1 MKKLFQAILLSIL
14 ALYAVLAIAADDEV
28 AVFTKN
34 KVDPF
39 FEGARA
45 GADTSARRLGLKT
58 VHFAPTKPNNLQ
70 EQVAQMEDAIVR
82 KPRGIV
88 FVPVDVKG
96 FKGAIDKA
104 RLENIPVVNYI
115 DEAEGNVNAVVVFDN
130 KKLGG
135 MVARFLA
142 ESLGGKGNIVII
154 EGVKGSSTSDARTA
168 GSLEALKAFPGIRV
182 LAVQPANYQR
192 LQALQVMENLMQT
205 HPQIDGV
212 IAAADVMALAA
223 GEAMDGAGRKR
234 AAIVGMD
241 GTTEGAKA
249 IQEGRLLAS
258 GAFSGFTMGCLAVE
272 MVDRIARKQAVP
284 TRIRLEAELIDKAR
298 AVEYAVPFEKRQCK
312 RLADLGY

>member
-1 MKKLFQAILLSIL
+1 MKNLLRALLLSAL
-14 ALYAVLAIAADDEV
+14 AQSAALAFAADDEV

-45 GADTSARRLGLKT
+45 GADASAKRLGLKT
-58 VHFAPTKPNNLQ
+58 IHFAPTKPNNLQ

-104 RLENIPVVNYI
+104 RAANIPVVNYI
-115 DEAEGNVNAVVVFDN
+115 DEGEGNFNGVVVFDN
-130 KKLGG
+130 RKLGA
-135 MVARFLA
+135 MVARHLA
-142 ESLGGKGNIVII
+142 QSIGGKGGVVII
-154 EGVKGSSTSDARTA
+154 EGVKGSSTSDARTSGA
-168 GSLEALKAFPGIRV
+168 LDALKAFPDIRV

-223 GEAMDGAGRKR
+223 GEAMDAAGRKR

-241 GTTEGAKA
+241 GTIEGAKA
-249 IQEGRLLAS
+249 VLDGRMLAS

-272 MVDRIARKQAVP
+272 MIDRIARKQPVP
-284 TRIRLEAELIDKAR
+284 ARVGLEAELIDKGTAT
-298 AVEYAVPFEKRQCK
+298 EYVVPFDKRQCK